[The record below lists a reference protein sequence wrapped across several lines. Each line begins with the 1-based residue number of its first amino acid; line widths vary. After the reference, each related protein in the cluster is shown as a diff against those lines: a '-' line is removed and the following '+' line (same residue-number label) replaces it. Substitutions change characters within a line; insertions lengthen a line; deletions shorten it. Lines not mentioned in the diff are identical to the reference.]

1 MRWASREAEMW
12 EIAISPTEIQNRV
25 SFLRKLRNPMG
36 AFRGSIKRI
45 SEEDY
50 NEVIR
55 AYEEKRQAR
64 A

>member
-1 MRWASREAEMW
+1 MW

>member
-1 MRWASREAEMW
+1 VGFKEAEVW
-12 EIAISPTEIQNRV
+12 EIAISPTEIHNRL
-25 SFLRKLRNPMG
+25 SFLRRFRNPMG